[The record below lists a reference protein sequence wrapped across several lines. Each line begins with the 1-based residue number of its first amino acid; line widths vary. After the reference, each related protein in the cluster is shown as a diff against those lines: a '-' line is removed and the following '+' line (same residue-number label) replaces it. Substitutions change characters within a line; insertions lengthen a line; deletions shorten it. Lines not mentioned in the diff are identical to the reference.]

1 MDNLNNM
8 WNKLSKISEISSRS
22 TEQTKYI
29 PELESLVEAPLPD
42 DFKQFLLKVGGYK
55 TVPSDSL
62 DRCYVIKL
70 PKPKGGRKSI
80 ALDCSLTIE
89 GMIESCDEWGSLLP
103 PKSILIEA
111 TGDGSNIFMSMV
123 PGSIGE
129 IYFMERDH
137 YMDSGEFDDYECEE
151 DACDA
156 FDPKNGVVPNIFSK
170 LADSFYDFIMAVELD
185 GGEES

>member
-8 WNKLSKISEISSRS
+8 WNKLSDIAVAQSKVSDPSE
-22 TEQTKYI
+22 YI
-29 PELESLVEAPLPD
+29 PKLESLVEAPLPD
-42 DFKQFLLKVGGYK
+42 DFKQFLLKVGWYE
-55 TVPSDSL
+55 TVPPDSL
-62 DRCYVIKL
+62 DRCYVINL
-70 PKPKGGRKSI
+70 PKPKGGRESI

-89 GMIESCDEWGSLLP
+89 GMIESCDEWDSSLP

>member
-1 MDNLNNM
+1 MNKLDNM
-8 WNKLSKISEISSRS
+8 WNKLSTISEASSGG
-22 TEQTKYI
+22 TEYTKYI
-29 PELESLVEAPLPD
+29 PKLESLVDAPLPN
-42 DFKQFLLKVGGYK
+42 DFKQFLLKVGWYE
-55 TVPSDSL
+55 TVPPDSL

-70 PKPKGGRKSI
+70 PKTKGGRGSI

-89 GMIESCDEWGSLLP
+89 GMIESCDEWGSSLP

-111 TGDGSNIFMSMV
+111 IGDGSNIFMNMA

-129 IYFMERDH
+129 IYFIERDH
-137 YMDSGEFDDYECEE
+137 YMDSGEFDDYEFEE

-170 LADSFYDFIMAVELD
+170 LADSFSDFILAIELD
-185 GGEES
+185 E